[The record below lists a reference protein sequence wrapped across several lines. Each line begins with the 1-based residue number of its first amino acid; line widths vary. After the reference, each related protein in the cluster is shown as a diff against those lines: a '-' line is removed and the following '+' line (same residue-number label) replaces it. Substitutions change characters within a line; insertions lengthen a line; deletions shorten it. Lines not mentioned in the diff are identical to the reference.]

1 MLRPIKITITG
12 PPGSGKTTT
21 VIRVAEMLRRRGYT
35 VGGMIT
41 RELREGRTR
50 VGFEIEDLLTGERGI
65 MAHVDFYDEASPYRV
80 GKYGVRV
87 EVIDA
92 IGVAAIERA
101 LEESDIIIVDEVG
114 KMELF
119 SEEFEEAIKK
129 CVRQSEKPVIMT
141 LHMRLRHSLLSNLR
155 SNSEIVSYTLSP
167 LNRNV
172 LPPLIVKELTK

>member
-1 MLRPIKITITG
+1 LKN
-12 PPGSGKTTT
+12 
-21 VIRVAEMLRRRGYT
+21 
-35 VGGMIT
+35 
-41 RELREGRTR
+41 
-50 VGFEIEDLLTGERGI
+50 LT
-65 MAHVDFYDEASPYRV
+65 
-80 GKYGVRV
+80 
-87 EVIDA
+87 
-92 IGVAAIERA
+92 
-101 LEESDIIIVDEVG
+101 L
-114 KMELF
+114 LF